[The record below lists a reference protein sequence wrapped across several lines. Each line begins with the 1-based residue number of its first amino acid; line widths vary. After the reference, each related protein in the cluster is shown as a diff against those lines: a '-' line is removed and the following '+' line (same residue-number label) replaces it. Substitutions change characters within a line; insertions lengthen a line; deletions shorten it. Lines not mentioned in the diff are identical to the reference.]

1 MIPSTSAGVMQTTQ
15 REQLSSFTVISHKN
29 ELREVIISQEAI
41 ESYSNSKEYENL
53 LNIDTIEGAEV
64 YQTNDPNILKLQDGT
79 ILKKVH
85 RS

>member
-1 MIPSTSAGVMQTTQ
+1 MQTTQ

>member
-1 MIPSTSAGVMQTTQ
+1 MQTTQ

-41 ESYSNSKEYENL
+41 ESNSNSKECTNL
-53 LNIDTIEGAEV
+53 LNIDTIEGAVV